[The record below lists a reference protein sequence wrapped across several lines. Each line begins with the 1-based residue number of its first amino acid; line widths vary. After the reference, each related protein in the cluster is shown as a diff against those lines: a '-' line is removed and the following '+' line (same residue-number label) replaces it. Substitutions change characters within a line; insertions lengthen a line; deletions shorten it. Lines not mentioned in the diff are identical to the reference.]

1 MKAILAKKVG
11 MTRILYGEEITPLTL
26 LHADNVYVFGL
37 RTKEKDGY
45 TAIKLCIGK
54 KNKKR
59 IKKPLLGE
67 FMKVFGERD
76 EYPAE
81 YIREVRGEF
90 NPELFKVGSE
100 LSPSIFEV
108 GERVDVI
115 GFTKGRGFSG
125 VVKRWGFTGGP
136 ASHGSM
142 SHRRPGSIGQT
153 TDPGRVWKGKKMAG
167 HYGNERETVHNL
179 KVIYVDPE
187 NKLIGVKGSVPGPR
201 GCFVVVRTPKRVR
214 IK

>member
-1 MKAILAKKVG
+1 MKAILARKVG
-11 MTRILYGEEITPLTL
+11 MTRILYGEEITPTTL
-26 LHADNVYVFGL
+26 LQVDNVYVFGL

-45 TAIKLCIGK
+45 TAVKLCIGK
-54 KNKKR
+54 RKKKR

-67 FMKVFGERD
+67 FVKVFGERD

-90 NPELFKVGSE
+90 NSELFRVGSE

-108 GERVDVI
+108 GEIVDVI
-115 GFTKGRGFSG
+115 GLTKGRGFSG
-125 VVKRWGFTGGP
+125 VVKRWGFAGGP

-201 GCFVVVRTPKRVR
+201 GGFVIVRTPKRVR